1 MTAFVSCCL
10 SRVACLEGTKAKS
23 KTKLRV
29 CQKCGWKRHWLTTAA
44 AALHC
49 FVSTSSLF
57 HSVTGRRRGCDNKKC
72 VLELVFLS
80 VSMAKATHL
89 SVISK
94 NTYFTQP
101 NKPQSGSRTLL
112 SDSVQTLLRCR
123 ETSGQRELGSLIYAS
138 DSPLKWKAENQYVSS
153 WISSDISFEVCLKG
167 NVSVTAGESG
177 YWKPEA
183 KESIDLDGKQSI
195 PERENELERV
205 QTSDGS
211 CTWRLYSCLLWVLG
225 LHFALWTHERMHIH
239 TLYIAKYLFKD
250 HSTVPPSPKA
260 NTHVSVFEGRPHGH
274 DEKF

>member
-1 MTAFVSCCL
+1 MKQQPGHTDVRMTVSALGAASLLNHTFIKDQCGQVLFVLKLKLYFTLPRFRGLNDCFCFLLFVKSSL
-10 SRVACLEGTKAKS
+10 SGGNQS
-23 KTKLRV
+23 KKQTKLRV

-138 DSPLKWKAENQYVSS
+138 DSPLK
-153 WISSDISFEVCLKG
+153 
-167 NVSVTAGESG
+167 
-177 YWKPEA
+177 
-183 KESIDLDGKQSI
+183 
-195 PERENELERV
+195 
-205 QTSDGS
+205 
-211 CTWRLYSCLLWVLG
+211 
-225 LHFALWTHERMHIH
+225 
-239 TLYIAKYLFKD
+239 
-250 HSTVPPSPKA
+250 
-260 NTHVSVFEGRPHGH
+260 
-274 DEKF
+274 